1 MHSQDIIN
9 QIIELRAEGK
19 SCRTIAAALNIS
31 LGAAHKLAHDHND
44 EIQLLAFER
53 RDALRERYLTTFEGK
68 LSDVADELQRINA
81 ILKERDF
88 GYCSTEFLLY
98 RKTCLQAR
106 QEKLAFESAPK
117 CAGSPSESKNEHS
130 WYKNEHP

>member
-53 RDALRERYLTTFEGK
+53 RESLRERYLSSFEDK
-68 LSDVADELQRINA
+68 LSDLTDELQRINRV
-81 ILKERDF
+81 LKERDF

-106 QEKLAFESAPK
+106 QEKLASES
-117 CAGSPSESKNEHS
+117 SPSESKNEHS
-130 WYKNEHP
+130 